1 MRDNSGS
8 GKGKNNMRDPTM
20 RDHEDEGRKGKNEAR
35 DLTQGS
41 AFNIGDNVREQDE
54 ENSPSDR
61 ARGETAST
69 DAKGRVDVA
78 PS

>member
-20 RDHEDEGRKGKNEAR
+20 RDHEGEHRPAQQEGKDFTE
-35 DLTQGS
+35 GS
-41 AFNIGDNVREQDE
+41 AFNIGNSARDRDE
-54 ENSPSDR
+54 KLSPDDR

-69 DAKGRVDVA
+69 DPAAAVDR
-78 PS
+78 

>member
-20 RDHEDEGRKGKNEAR
+20 RDHDGQGRAGEIEGR
-35 DLTQGS
+35 DLTEGS
-41 AFNIGDNVREQDE
+41 GFNIGDKAREKNE
-54 ENSPSDR
+54 KNSSSDR
-61 ARGETAST
+61 TRGETAST
-69 DAKGRVDVA
+69 DPKARVDVA

>member
-8 GKGKNNMRDPTM
+8 GKGKDNMRDPTM
-20 RDHEDEGRKGKNEAR
+20 RDHEGDDRKAENEGR

-41 AFNIGDNVREQDE
+41 AFNIGENARALDE
-54 ENSPSDR
+54 KISPSDR
-61 ARGETAST
+61 ARGEAASS
-69 DAKGRVDVA
+69 DPKARADVA

>member
-20 RDHEDEGRKGKNEAR
+20 RDHEGEHRSRQQGRDFTER
-35 DLTQGS
+35 S
-41 AFNIGDNVREQDE
+41 AFNIGGSARDRDE
-54 ENSPSDR
+54 KLSPDDR

-69 DAKGRVDVA
+69 DSAAPVDR
-78 PS
+78 

>member
-20 RDHEDEGRKGKNEAR
+20 RDHEGENRLAQQEGRDFTE
-35 DLTQGS
+35 GS
-41 AFNIGDNVREQDE
+41 AFNFGERERNE
-54 ENSPSDR
+54 KHSPSDR

-69 DAKGRVDVA
+69 DKAAPVDKA
-78 PS
+78 

>member
-20 RDHEDEGRKGKNEAR
+20 RDHEKEDRPAQTEGRDFTER
-35 DLTQGS
+35 S
-41 AFNIGDNVREQDE
+41 AFDIGDNARDRDE
-54 ENSPSDR
+54 KTSPGER

-69 DAKGRVDVA
+69 DRAAPVDR
-78 PS
+78 

>member
-8 GKGKNNMRDPTM
+8 GKGKDNMRDPTM
-20 RDHEDEGRKGKNEAR
+20 RDHEGDDRKAENEGR

-41 AFNIGDNVREQDE
+41 AFDIGDNARDRDE
-54 ENSPSDR
+54 KNSTSDR

-69 DAKGRVDVA
+69 DFKARADVA